1 MKTNFKKYAAL
12 VLALA
17 CILGIA
23 RIVPINQPSTQ
34 PAETGSVDYVTN
46 PEAEYAYEDDA
57 AYGWSDSIKD
67 AEDAANKGSSNK
79 SDSKPVLNNTSCKYA
94 DGTTGT
100 NFVEF
105 LFGNLLE
112 NPHGNNEYYTR
123 YYSAAT
129 LVKSG
134 VNNKMSG
141 QTVQSNSYGTIDV
154 THANEGYVT
163 LKTGKSNNNTILGA
177 VDYYDADGN
186 RKCHDFY
193 MDKDETYTV
202 PTYFGDGKY
211 VVSIMEHKEGKTY
224 NIKLSVT
231 ITVKSNSVYQ
241 TFLHST
247 RQANYENAPDAV
259 AKAEELTK
267 NCKTDAE
274 KINVVYNWVYDN
286 IKYDKKYS
294 DSTYGDTNQADRFDL
309 DTILENGKGVC
320 RHRSALVAGM
330 LRSIDIPCR
339 VTESKTHSWVQ
350 VWYETREYTKNGI
363 TYSEG
368 TWVQLDT
375 TSRSYASYSETS
387 ITNYA

>member
-23 RIVPINQPSTQ
+23 RIVPANQPSTQ

-79 SDSKPVLNNTSCKYA
+79 SGSKPVLNNTSYKYA

-105 LFGNLLE
+105 LFDNLIVSD
-112 NPHGNNEYYTR
+112 NEFRTR
-123 YYSAAT
+123 SYKTDT

-134 VNNKMSG
+134 VDNKMSG

-163 LKTGKSNNNTILGA
+163 LKTGKSTGKTILG
-177 VDYYDADGN
+177 VVEYYDADGN
-186 RKCHDFY
+186 RKCDYHWH
-193 MDKDETYTV
+193 MEKDKTYTI
-202 PTYFGDGKY
+202 PMYQGDGKY
-211 VVSIMEHKEGKTY
+211 SVNIEEHKEGKKY
-224 NIKLSVT
+224 IVKLSVT
-231 ITVKSNSVYQ
+231 ITVKSNSEYQ
-241 TFLHST
+241 TFLYST
-247 RQANYENAPDAV
+247 RQADYENAPNTV

-286 IKYDKKYS
+286 VKYDKQFVVKN
-294 DSTYGDTNQADRFDL
+294 YGDNNQEDRFNL

-330 LRSIDIPCR
+330 LRSIGIPCR

-350 VWYETREYTKNGI
+350 VWYETGEYTKNGV

-368 TWVQLDT
+368 AWVQLDT
-375 TSRSYASYSETS
+375 TSRSYAGYPETN

>member
-34 PAETGSVDYVTN
+34 PAKTGSVDYVTN

-57 AYGWSDSIKD
+57 AYGWSDSIKEF
-67 AEDAANKGSSNK
+67 EDATKDSSTD
-79 SDSKPVLNNTSCKYA
+79 DSKPVLNNTSYKYA

-105 LFGNLLE
+105 LFDNLIVSD
-112 NPHGNNEYYTR
+112 HKYHVR
-123 YYSAAT
+123 CYSAAT

-163 LKTGKSNNNTILGA
+163 LKTCKSNNDTIRGA
-177 VDYYDADGN
+177 VDYVDADG
-186 RKCHDFY
+186 KTHYYDFY
-193 MDKDETYTV
+193 MDKDETYAV

-211 VVSIMEHKEGKTY
+211 VVSILEHAQGKTY

-247 RQANYENAPDAV
+247 RQADYENAPDAV
-259 AKAEELTK
+259 AKATELTK
-267 NCKTDAE
+267 DCKTDAE
-274 KINVVYNWVYDN
+274 KINVIYNWVYDN
-286 IKYDKKYS
+286 VKFDEKYS
-294 DSTYGDTNQADRFDL
+294 NDAYGKIDQTDPFDL
-309 DTILENGKGVC
+309 DKILENGKGVC
-320 RHRSALVAGM
+320 RHRAALVSGM
-330 LRSIDIPCR
+330 LRSVGIPCR
-339 VTESKTHSWVQ
+339 TASSGKHAWLQ
-350 VWYETREYTKNGI
+350 VWYESREYTKNGV

-368 TWVQLDT
+368 AWVQLDT
-375 TSRSYASYSETS
+375 TSRSYASYPET
-387 ITNYA
+387 NVKHYD

>member
-57 AYGWSDSIKD
+57 LC
-67 AEDAANKGSSNK
+67 GSSDTVKWAEGEKKDSSKN
-79 SDSKPVLNNTSCKYA
+79 DSKPVLNNTSYKYA

-105 LFGNLLE
+105 LFDNLIASK
-112 NPHGNNEYYTR
+112 NEPNVR
-123 YYSAAT
+123 RYSAAT

-163 LKTGKSNNNTILGA
+163 LKTGKSTGKTILG
-177 VDYYDADGN
+177 VVEYYDADGN
-186 RKCHDFY
+186 RKCDYNWY
-193 MDKDETYTV
+193 MEKDKTYTI
-202 PTYFGDGKY
+202 PMYQGDGKY
-211 VVSIMEHKEGKTY
+211 SVSIEEHKEGKKY
-224 NIKLSVT
+224 IVKLSVT

-241 TFLHST
+241 TFLYST
-247 RQANYENAPDAV
+247 RQADYENAPDAV
-259 AKAEELTK
+259 AKATELTK

-274 KINVVYNWVYDN
+274 KINVIYNWVYDN

-294 DSTYGDTNQADRFDL
+294 DSTYGKTNQSDPFDL
-309 DTILENGKGVC
+309 DAIMANGKGTC
-320 RHRSALVAGM
+320 RHRAALVAGM
-330 LRSIDIPCR
+330 LRSIGIPCR
-339 VTESKTHSWVQ
+339 TAGSSKHAWLQ
-350 VWYETREYTKNGI
+350 VWYETREYTKDGV

-368 TWVQLDT
+368 AWVQLDT
-375 TSRSYASYSETS
+375 TSRSYASYPEKN
-387 ITNYA
+387 IEEYA